1 MRYMG
6 SQLDARLRIVAL
18 SSSLANAKDIGH
30 WLGCTLFNFPPNAR
44 PVPLD
49 LFIQGFNLSHT
60 ASRLAAMVRP
70 VYSAIV
76 RHGGRVKPK
85 PVLVFVPSRRQARP
99 TAIDLITLAEADR
112 QGDRFMHLPEEGRQL
127 IEKISV
133 SLFGRRVFKTG

>member
-49 LFIQGFNLSHT
+49 LFIQGTFLCFIEEH
-60 ASRLAAMVRP
+60 P
-70 VYSAIV
+70 I
-76 RHGGRVKPK
+76 KK
-85 PVLVFVPSRRQARP
+85 
-99 TAIDLITLAEADR
+99 LINK
-112 QGDRFMHLPEEGRQL
+112 F
-127 IEKISV
+127 
-133 SLFGRRVFKTG
+133 